1 MITLIGFRCT
11 HRKVLSREVLISRFL
26 LGNLKITA
34 GRACALSGAKA
45 IICLHN
51 QFEISMIDV

>member
-34 GRACALSGAKA
+34 DGASALSGAKA
-45 IICLHN
+45 VICLQS
-51 QFEISMIDV
+51 QFEIDMIDV